1 MFCNQCGTQ
10 VFAGDRACPKCGKA
24 VNWPATGLAPSRIER
39 HLHTLAILWMV
50 VGALF
55 LIPSIALMIMGGV
68 VHVTLPGTEQFVRN
82 FGPVL
87 LYLLGSSL
95 LIVAAG
101 GICVGWGLMQH
112 RPWARVTALILGVL
126 ALFHPPFGTALGIY
140 TLWVL
145 VGDDGG
151 VQYRSMARAA

>member
-55 LIPSIALMIMGGV
+55 LIPSIALMIMGAWFMSLCLARSSSSEISGPCCY
-68 VHVTLPGTEQFVRN
+68 TCWVR
-82 FGPVL
+82 V
-87 LYLLGSSL
+87 
-95 LIVAAG
+95 
-101 GICVGWGLMQH
+101 C
-112 RPWARVTALILGVL
+112 
-126 ALFHPPFGTALGIY
+126 
-140 TLWVL
+140 
-145 VGDDGG
+145 
-151 VQYRSMARAA
+151 